1 MSKGNRSNATA
12 APIKKNPAPV
22 ATKEPDAPAPAVD
35 PASKGENS
43 PEFKE
48 ALSKLN
54 PEERAR
60 FDASASESTGVAKI
74 PDAPLKQME
83 TPPAVANALAGD
95 DTGFEG
101 MDASHFV
108 IPYLGILQPLSPQV
122 LEAKE
127 QYISGAKAGML
138 YNSVTNRIFDGKQ
151 GVRFI
156 PVHVQHQQVEWVPR
170 DQGGQLIAR
179 HEVDEPAVI
188 EARKKFP
195 VGKAPFGDGNELIE
209 TFYVY
214 GLMVE
219 PDGRFERVV
228 LSFKSTDIN
237 EYKKWMTKARSVQK
251 IGTGGAIITPPMYSH
266 FFRLRTVAKNKN
278 NYDWYGWAV
287 RFDGESAD
295 ATEIPEDSQIYREAK
310 DFRALAK
317 TNRVRT
323 ADTTVTNEG
332 EDNTDEL

>member
-1 MSKGNRSNATA
+1 MSKGNRSNAATAPAKGKPVAEKEAETPTPVDTSAVSTA
-12 APIKKNPAPV
+12 ALVKSEPAK
-22 ATKEPDAPAPAVD
+22 T
-35 PASKGENS
+35 
-43 PEFKE
+43 
-48 ALSKLN
+48 
-54 PEERAR
+54 
-60 FDASASESTGVAKI
+60 
-74 PDAPLKQME
+74 
-83 TPPAVANALAGD
+83 AVANTLSD
-95 DTGFEG
+95 DDSGFEG

-127 QYISGAKAGML
+127 QYIPGAKPGML

-179 HEVDEPAVI
+179 HEVDEPAVL
-188 EARKKFP
+188 EARKAYP

-214 GLMVE
+214 GLMVDQ
-219 PDGRFERVV
+219 DGRFERVV

-251 IGTGGAIITPPMYSH
+251 IVGDRIVTPPLYSH
-266 FFRLRTVAKNKN
+266 FFRLRTIAKNKN

-295 ATEIPEDSQIYREAK
+295 ATEIPETAQIYGEAK
-310 DFRALAK
+310 EFRQLAK
-317 TNRVRT
+317 SNRVRT
-323 ADTTVTNEG
+323 ADNTVTNEG
-332 EDNTDEL
+332 GEENTDEL